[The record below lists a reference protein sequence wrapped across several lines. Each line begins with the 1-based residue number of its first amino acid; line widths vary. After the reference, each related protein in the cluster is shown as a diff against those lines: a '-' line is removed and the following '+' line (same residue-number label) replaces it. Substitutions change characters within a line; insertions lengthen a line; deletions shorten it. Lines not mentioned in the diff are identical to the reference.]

1 MQVLQNRSNKTFE
14 KIVDRCNNER
24 KITII
29 FNLKWIFVKTLSW
42 QPFFL
47 RIKKAL
53 LLDFIKIS
61 SIKPKETTKFT
72 SLKDFHENKD
82 NGRYCEIKS

>member
-1 MQVLQNRSNKTFE
+1 MK
-14 KIVDRCNNER
+14 

-29 FNLKWIFVKTLSW
+29 LNLKWIFVKILSW

-47 RIKKAL
+47 RTKKPL

-61 SIKPKETTKFT
+61 SIKPKGTTKFT
-72 SLKDFHENKD
+72 SLKDFHGNKD
-82 NGRYCEIKS
+82 NGRCCEIKCKISLLPYIILAIPLKH